1 MNVVRDWSS
10 RHKRS
15 QSLIL
20 EKARENHS
28 AISKNGELVRKSNF
42 MEENDE
48 SGSDFIYLMNTYLT
62 LMMYLALC

>member
-1 MNVVRDWSS
+1 MRDWVAGIKGS
-10 RHKRS
+10 RFNLGK
-15 QSLIL
+15 LGKIM
-20 EKARENHS
+20 S